1 MTCTRIDQIF
11 GRASRN
17 RIEHATATGREGAL
31 ATLETFYFAF
41 NNADLDVFRQIW
53 ISDDLVRLNNPLGG
67 ILEGIEAITK
77 LYDGIFNGPANVW
90 VEFYDIVA
98 YEFDDAVV
106 FAGRERGEF
115 AMNGVTVPLDIR
127 TTRVL
132 HRCEDRWG
140 QVHHHGSITDTDQ
153 LTAYRNA
160 VQSQPAR

>member
-1 MTCTRIDQIF
+1 MTYTRIDQTF

-17 RIEHATATGREGAL
+17 RIEYATEPGREGAL
-31 ATLETFYFAF
+31 AALETFYFAF

-53 ISDDLVRLNNPLGG
+53 ISDNLVRLNNPLGG
-67 ILEGIEAITK
+67 ILEGMEAITK
-77 LYDGIFNGPANVW
+77 LYDGIFNGPASVW

-115 AMNGVTVPLDIR
+115 AKNGVTVPLDIR
-127 TTRVL
+127 TSRVL
-132 HRCEDRWG
+132 HRRHDRWG
-140 QVHHHGSITDTDQ
+140 QIHHHGSITDTDQ
-153 LTAYRNA
+153 LTTYRDA